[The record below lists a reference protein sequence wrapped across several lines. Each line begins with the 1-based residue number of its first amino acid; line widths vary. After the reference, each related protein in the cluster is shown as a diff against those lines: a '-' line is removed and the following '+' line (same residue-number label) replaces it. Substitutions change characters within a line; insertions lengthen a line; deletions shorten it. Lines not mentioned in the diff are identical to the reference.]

1 MDHGFL
7 LIGLAFRLGVGKGWI
22 WGWINFRRKMC
33 TAFHWHND

>member
-22 WGWINFRRKMC
+22 NFRRKMC
-33 TAFHWHND
+33 TAFHLHDD